1 MTKNLIE
8 NQTTINE
15 DKNLYAVDWLK
26 VEVNVNH
33 NRDSIND
40 GLIAYCAK
48 NDYDNPTLSYK
59 KMKVGS
65 FNTHLEIK
73 SVADNKLII
82 QNNFGKWLNGQ
93 NIIGSTNINKLVHD
107 VVVKLSESYDINPTE
122 EQLEAILEGCFKIY
136 LIDINRG
143 ILFDTKEQALTYL
156 ERIKLNGSYPKRQK
170 YIKRNTV
177 YFGLGSDR
185 KEIKYYHKG
194 KEIVANKH
202 YQACLTEEL
211 KALADRM
218 VRLEI
223 RLKPIELNELR
234 LQHGYDWDD
243 DTIQYILDKDY
254 ARLNLPKPV
263 CELELPK
270 NYLKFLSCYKS
281 GTLID
286 CYKSSSIKRMK
297 RDMIRLYGIE
307 LDNMA

>member
-1 MTKNLIE
+1 MKLNFLQLLAASAVLSSLALTGCATKRTGTSE
-8 NQTTINE
+8 
-15 DKNLYAVDWLK
+15 
-26 VEVNVNH
+26 
-33 NRDSIND
+33 
-40 GLIAYCAK
+40 
-48 NDYDNPTLSYK
+48 
-59 KMKVGS
+59 
-65 FNTHLEIK
+65 
-73 SVADNKLII
+73 
-82 QNNFGKWLNGQ
+82 
-93 NIIGSTNINKLVHD
+93 
-107 VVVKLSESYDINPTE
+107 VVVAPMGVPAGTGYYNGGAVVTNTTSVVTAANSNP
-122 EQLEAILEGCFKIY
+122 
-136 LIDINRG
+136 
-143 ILFDTKEQALTYL
+143 
-156 ERIKLNGSYPKRQK
+156 
-170 YIKRNTV
+170 NTV

-243 DTIQYILDKDY
+243 ETIQYILDKDY